1 MKYFSLKLQLG
12 MNISEYWLY
21 DRYQI
26 HLTVCTLKIH
36 TKYLPKLFDQHFL
49 LSSYAY
55 RPLPLPIS
63 YALFRLPY
71 YRHQLMLSHECLHA
85 HWKCFLFVVG
95 SWSNFRWN
103 FSIYKRIFVKIFM
116 HADVKKKNNE
126 KNTNWSTN
134 DTEKQRIFE
143 Y

>member
-1 MKYFSLKLQLG
+1 MQ
-12 MNISEYWLY
+12 
-21 DRYQI
+21 QI
-26 HLTVCTLKIH
+26 CLIVCTLKIH

-55 RPLPLPIS
+55 RSLPLPIS

-71 YRHQLMLSHECLHA
+71 YRPQLMLSPECLHA

-116 HADVKKKNNE
+116 HTDVKKNKQQKTKQICQQMTQKNQGYLNIKSE
-126 KNTNWSTN
+126 T
-134 DTEKQRIFE
+134 
-143 Y
+143 